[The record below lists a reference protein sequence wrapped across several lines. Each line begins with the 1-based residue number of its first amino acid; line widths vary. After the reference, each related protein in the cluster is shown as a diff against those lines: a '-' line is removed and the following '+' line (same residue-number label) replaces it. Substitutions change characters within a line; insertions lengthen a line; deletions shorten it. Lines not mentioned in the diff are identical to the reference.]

1 MQWDWRCR
9 CVRARRCLVGVL
21 PSASRPC
28 RPHFFEAPHPATPNN
43 KKRLPFGN
51 LLLLLERAM
60 GFGPTTSTLAIK
72 KIIPNVA
79 VMGILSRYFYGYWYV
94 FAHRRH
100 YQLWYRFQYILD
112 LDTLYIWQLHP
123 VLLCFFTEG
132 KDISYIKRFDAGLL
146 SDYRWCLL

>member
-1 MQWDWRCR
+1 MLCGVFMLNRLDKMKRCDWIGFAAASSFSYASPAYFRPP
-9 CVRARRCLVGVL
+9 LVLV
-21 PSASRPC
+21 
-28 RPHFFEAPHPATPNN
+28 
-43 KKRLPFGN
+43 
-51 LLLLLERAM
+51 
-60 GFGPTTSTLAIK
+60 GPTTSTFVTP
-72 KIIPNVA
+72 KINPKVS